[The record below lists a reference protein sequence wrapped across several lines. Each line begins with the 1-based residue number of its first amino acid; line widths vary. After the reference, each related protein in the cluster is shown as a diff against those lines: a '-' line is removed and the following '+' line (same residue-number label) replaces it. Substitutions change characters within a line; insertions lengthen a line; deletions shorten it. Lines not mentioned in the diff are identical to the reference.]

1 VRSNLPRC
9 VLFALL
15 LVLFFR
21 SSVPARA
28 APASGSTFVVTNAT
42 DDACFLACP
51 VCDGTAACSLRQAI
65 SKTNE
70 SGSGTFNAIRFSA
83 GVDWSLNDI
92 MLNAPLPLIESQG
105 TWIDG
110 STPANALVYPRIDAQ
125 NANGDYVFS
134 IYASAVTLSNLSIYN
149 ADPAYGEIIVRQTA
163 PNHNTGR
170 DIIGVQIAY
179 NWLGLPRNGSKCAS
193 GRYGGVGIRV
203 DASGG
208 SAALG
213 NGTAYIY
220 GNVVG
225 CHGIGDGIYL
235 THDAESLTIRV
246 PSRFVYV
253 GQASN
258 GTASGNWI
266 GVSPGGSALP
276 NHRGIAICWAYQH
289 TISSNVIAHN
299 YFGVILPCG
308 SEGGVG
314 VFYGAAYDQIGVAG
328 RGNFIYAND
337 SDGIYLGGDL
347 DQNTVQGNTI
357 GLDAAGFAVPNGG
370 HGIMIESASDTLIGG
385 DSSSNEGNL
394 IAGNTLDGIHIEGAN
409 VVRTVVQGNRIGTS
423 PSGTAARGNNGHG
436 IAIAGGAYDTTIGGE
451 SYSLGNLIA
460 GNLGYGIYVNGAA
473 TSLLTV
479 RRNLI
484 GTTAN
489 GQAAVGNQAAGILI
503 DGVTNAGAGVAGNT
517 ISGNALSGVW
527 IKNSRYVTL
536 TTNMVG
542 LNSGGTA
549 ALPNGSDGVKLTDGA
564 QYDMIGG
571 ATSAGRNVIS
581 GNTFSG
587 VSLTHLTTNFNRI
600 ASNSIGLNAAG
611 NAALPNGY
619 AGIALSL
626 ADLNSIGSGSTGNQY
641 ISGNSREG
649 IYVSNTYYTDID
661 TTNYIG
667 VGFDGTT
674 PIGNGLQ
681 GVLLVGDV
689 QNSTV
694 TPAVV
699 AYNGDAGV
707 ALVGLATSNRVY
719 PQAVYGNGGLPIDL
733 GDDGPTLNDPG
744 DADSGPN
751 TLLNY
756 PEVNAVSG
764 SILSGTACADCMI
777 IVFRAVG
784 NPAAPRGGYSNYVGD
799 TTADGVGHWNF
810 AIPGGLTAA
819 DVTLMTCDHTVCAHG
834 SNTSELRPRPQSFLP
849 LIRR

>member
-1 VRSNLPRC
+1 MRSNLPRC

-42 DDACFLACP
+42 DDTCIFACP

-65 SKTNE
+65 GKTNE

-83 GVDWSLNDI
+83 GVDWSANENEI
-92 MLNAPLPLIESQG
+92 AVFTPLPIIWSQG
-105 TWIDG
+105 TFIDG
-110 STPANALVYPRIDAQ
+110 STPANALVYPRI
-125 NANGDYVFS
+125 NAAYADGDFVFR
-134 IYASAVTLSNLSIYN
+134 IAASYVTLSNLSIYN
-149 ADPAYGEIIVRQTA
+149 ADPGYGEIRVLQVL
-163 PNHNTGR
+163 PDHTGV
-170 DIIGVQIAY
+170 DLIGVQIAY
-179 NWLGLPRNGSKCAS
+179 NWLGVPKDSSSCSAA
-193 GRYGGVGIRV
+193 RYGAKGLRV
-203 DASGG
+203 DAIGG
-208 SAALG
+208 TSAPG

-220 GNVVG
+220 GNVIG
-225 CHGIGDGIYL
+225 CHTIGDGIYL
-235 THDAESLTIRV
+235 AHDFTSMAIV
-246 PSRFVYV
+246 FPSRFVFV
-253 GQASN
+253 GQKSN
-258 GTASGNWI
+258 GTPSGNWI
-266 GVSPGGSALP
+266 GVSPNGNALP
-276 NHRGIAICWAYQH
+276 NYRGIAICEAESH
-289 TISSNVIAHN
+289 TLTSNVIAHN
-299 YFGVILPCG
+299 FVGVSLPCG
-308 SEGGVG
+308 AGPFGGG
-314 VFYGAAYDQIGVAG
+314 SYNKIGGAG
-328 RGNFIYAND
+328 RGNYIYGNTR
-337 SDGIYLGGDL
+337 DGIYLGGDL
-347 DQNTVQGNTI
+347 WQNTVQGNTI
-357 GLDAAGFAVPNGG
+357 GLDAAGFAVPNGRY
-370 HGIMIESASDTLIGG
+370 GIMIELGTRETLIGG
-385 DSSSNEGNL
+385 DGKAGEGNV
-394 IAGNTLDGIHIEGAN
+394 IAGNALDGIHVEGAN
-409 VVRTVVQGNRIGTS
+409 VARTVVQGNRIGTS

-436 IAIAGGAYDTTIGGE
+436 IAIAGGAHDTTIGGE
-451 SYSLGNLIA
+451 SNSFGNLIA
-460 GNLGYGIYVNGAA
+460 GNLGDGIYVNGAN
-473 TSLLTV
+473 TTVLTV
-479 RRNLI
+479 TMNLI

-489 GQAAVGNQAAGILI
+489 GQAAVGNGLAGILI

-564 QYDMIGG
+564 QYNMIGG

-587 VSLTHLTTNFNRI
+587 VSLTHLTTNYNRI
-600 ASNSIGLNAAG
+600 ASNFIGLNAAG
-611 NAALPNGY
+611 NVALPNGY

-641 ISGNSREG
+641 ISGNSHEG
-649 IYVSNTYYTDID
+649 IYVSNNTYYTDID

-699 AYNGDAGV
+699 AYNGEAGV
-707 ALVGLATSNRVY
+707 ALSGPATSNRVY

-733 GDDGPTLNDPG
+733 GNDGPTLNDPG

-784 NPAAPRGGYSNYVGD
+784 NPAAPRGGYSNYLGD
-799 TTADGVGHWNF
+799 TTADGVGHWNV

-819 DVTLMTCDHTVCAHG
+819 DVTLMTCDDTVCAHG